1 MFYGNNEL
9 FITDHWIHNKFIKKE
24 LFIRVINSI
33 DKLYLKLY
41 IALWEDIIISYILYR
56 NADSFCSLKRTGYFY
71 IKNSPNITKNMFK
84 ITELKMKFIFVFLK
98 IVFEN
103 SKNAK
108 LEKDMFNLLFTQLTN
123 NINIAYTVKNLLI
136 GFTFNK

>member
-1 MFYGNNEL
+1 
-9 FITDHWIHNKFIKKE
+9 
-24 LFIRVINSI
+24 
-33 DKLYLKLY
+33 
-41 IALWEDIIISYILYR
+41 
-56 NADSFCSLKRTGYFY
+56 
-71 IKNSPNITKNMFK
+71 MFK